1 MIRRNGFTNPIRK
14 VRERKQTQFQ
24 GQRMTGIRKFFLVI
38 AFALLFIANL
48 VFAQSQ
54 VELAQMAE
62 QYWAERASIGQAKKA
77 ADLLEKLID
86 VDSENYNAHWKL
98 SRVYFW
104 IGRHESSGGVKRD
117 HFETGMELAKKAIS
131 LEPNEA
137 GGHFWLGANSGAL
150 AEALAFWPWL
160 LPRKVSLVGDFRR
173 EMQSVLRLDP
183 AFGGGGAYLAFGR
196 YYLEKPL
203 PNPQEAE
210 RFLEEAVQTAP
221 MLLCNQFY
229 LGKAYARLGKLDLA
243 RQKRTHVLE
252 APVAPDHVPEDKH
265 CKEEARTWRIDEKPT
280 E

>member
-1 MIRRNGFTNPIRK
+1 
-14 VRERKQTQFQ
+14 
-24 GQRMTGIRKFFLVI
+24 MTGIRKLFSVI
-38 AFALLFIANL
+38 GFALLLIANS

-54 VELAQMAE
+54 TELAEMAE
-62 QYWAERASIGQAKKA
+62 QYWEKRASIVQAKKA

-104 IGRHESSGGVKRD
+104 IGRHESSGGVKKD
-117 HFETGMELAKKAIS
+117 HFD
-131 LEPNEA
+131 
-137 GGHFWLGANSGAL
+137 FWLGANSGAL

-183 AFGGGGAYLAFGR
+183 AFGGGGAYLALGR

-203 PNPQEAE
+203 PNSQEAE

-229 LGKAYARLGKLDLA
+229 LAKAYARLGKLDLA
-243 RQKRTHVLE
+243 RQKRTHLLE
-252 APVAPDHVPEDKH
+252 APVAPDHVPEDRH
-265 CKEEARTWRIDEKPT
+265 CKEEARTWRIDEKPS